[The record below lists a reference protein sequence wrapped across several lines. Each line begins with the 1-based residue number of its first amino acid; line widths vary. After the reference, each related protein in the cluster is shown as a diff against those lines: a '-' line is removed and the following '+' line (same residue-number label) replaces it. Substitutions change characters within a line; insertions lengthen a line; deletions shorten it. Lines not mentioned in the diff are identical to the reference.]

1 MTGNTS
7 VPFGIWCES
16 AGVNVRT
23 SRQTHGVAH
32 ELVIPVVRVRE
43 ARWLD
48 RAPAEELFDAASRTE
63 YEYLDQKGV
72 VCIALHVR

>member
-1 MTGNTS
+1 M
-7 VPFGIWCES
+7 
-16 AGVNVRT
+16 RT
-23 SRQTHGVAH
+23 SRQTHGIAH

-63 YEYLDQKGV
+63 YEYLDQKGMV
-72 VCIALHVR
+72 